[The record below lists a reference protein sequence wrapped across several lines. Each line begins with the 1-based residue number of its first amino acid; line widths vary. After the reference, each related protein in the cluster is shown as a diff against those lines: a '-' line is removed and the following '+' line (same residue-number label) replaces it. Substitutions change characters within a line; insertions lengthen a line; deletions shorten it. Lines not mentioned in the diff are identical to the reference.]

1 MVEIPSRWIELTFQ
15 MACPHMVACIEDD
28 AMDKAHG
35 KSSWYFNRYQDVIK
49 NTKLL
54 HKQLDSEK
62 EHHHKAE
69 SELHHL

>member
-1 MVEIPSRWIELTFQ
+1 
-15 MACPHMVACIEDD
+15 MVACIEDD

-35 KSSWYFNRYQDVIK
+35 KLSWYQDRYQDMIK

-54 HKQLDSEK
+54 QEQLNSEK
-62 EHHHKAE
+62 ECHRKAE